1 VVSATSTSGPALD
14 LRRYGSNIVA
24 PQADHLTA
32 VGAVDL
38 IVTNLAVIQ
47 VTPAGLL
54 LGELAPG
61 VTFDYVQSLTEPLL
75 IRSADLREMEL

>member
-1 VVSATSTSGPALD
+1 MGAG
-14 LRRYGSNIVA
+14 
-24 PQADHLTA
+24 HLTA

-47 VTPAGLL
+47 VTPASLL

-61 VTFDYVQSLTEPLL
+61 VTFDYVQSLTEPVL
-75 IRSADLREMEL
+75 IPAPDLREMEL

>member
-1 VVSATSTSGPALD
+1 MAFVG
-14 LRRYGSNIVA
+14 
-24 PQADHLTA
+24 ADHLTA
-32 VGAVDL
+32 VGAVDLIVTNLIVTNL

>member
-1 VVSATSTSGPALD
+1 VGRATPAGRGHTIDWVSFMGAG
-14 LRRYGSNIVA
+14 
-24 PQADHLTA
+24 HLTA

-38 IVTNLAVIQ
+38 IVTNLAAIQ

-54 LGELAPG
+54 FGELAPG

>member
-1 VVSATSTSGPALD
+1 MVSFIG
-14 LRRYGSNIVA
+14 R
-24 PQADHLTA
+24 DHLTA

-47 VTPAGLL
+47 VTPACLL

-61 VTFDYVQSLTEPLL
+61 ATFGYVQSLTEPVL
-75 IRSADLREMEL
+75 IPAPDLREMEL

>member
-1 VVSATSTSGPALD
+1 MGAG
-14 LRRYGSNIVA
+14 
-24 PQADHLTA
+24 HLTA

-47 VTPAGLL
+47 VTPASLL

-61 VTFDYVQSLTEPLL
+61 ATFGYVRSLTESVL
-75 IRSADLREMEL
+75 IPAPDLREMEL